1 MHSMLLDTLLTQAAA
16 KSYAAMLRSF
26 PFPPSWPRV
35 QGPLHHLKSYS
46 LSEHARWSV
55 VVPVLLRCWLKEK
68 HIRPYLVQMLRKDQT
83 QTPVHHIIQC
93 FAAAATS
100 NCVLMG
106 DFISETDRS
115 NMDSIVSHH
124 RLRFQRLLQ
133 LVADSIAADP
143 RRARSRS
150 VSVDPSSLTSP
161 LIMPE
166 MPATAQSQAADTSG
180 PKELAALAQTYL
192 NSMRLPNVHVA
203 VHYLAL
209 AEEYAI
215 PANCNVLIGE
225 DKHRH
230 FKKVIYTTN
239 HQHPERDLL
248 HKENIRQTLRLILTN
263 SFSHEPTITRVV
275 KEIFAVC
282 PLLFSTLLPRSEQM
296 DLEGSLI
303 SQNDDDDD
311 EDVQPDSRHSQPGCI
326 KAKYCKEV
334 LALPTRV
341 SHLTAAFR
349 NLLCLQKLTCKG
361 VWRALRDAQHHRV
374 QSWSFPVV

>member
-1 MHSMLLDTLLTQAAA
+1 
-16 KSYAAMLRSF
+16 
-26 PFPPSWPRV
+26 
-35 QGPLHHLKSYS
+35 
-46 LSEHARWSV
+46 
-55 VVPVLLRCWLKEK
+55 
-68 HIRPYLVQMLRKDQT
+68 
-83 QTPVHHIIQC
+83 
-93 FAAAATS
+93 
-100 NCVLMG
+100 
-106 DFISETDRS
+106 
-115 NMDSIVSHH
+115 
-124 RLRFQRLLQ
+124 
-133 LVADSIAADP
+133 
-143 RRARSRS
+143 
-150 VSVDPSSLTSP
+150 
-161 LIMPE
+161 

-192 NSMRLPNVHVA
+192 NSMRLPNVHA
-203 VHYLAL
+203 TVHYVAL

-296 DLEGSLI
+296 DLAGSLI

-311 EDVQPDSRHSQPGCI
+311 EYVQPDSRHSQPTATGCI

-349 NLLCLQKLTCKG
+349 NLLAKAYGEHYGMPNIIVFSHGVFQWCKKF
-361 VWRALRDAQHHRV
+361 
-374 QSWSFPVV
+374 SFFDPGSQRRQTFKMGDFVMEHGKVANEV